1 MTHSIPFLFQKENVV
16 KYSVVLLLAVASCSI
31 KVTTAGRALVANK
44 TVEDVFSLVIQAVS
58 DSEFTVVSVNQD
70 MGFISATRAGGIMT
84 SSGRDIAINCKIR
97 ETADGDISVD
107 VTSTLGGQMVAYGM
121 TKDAIKV
128 LFRQL
133 AIYLPDARLT
143 IDGKPFN

>member
-1 MTHSIPFLFQKENVV
+1 MT
-16 KYSVVLLLAVASCSI
+16 
-31 KVTTAGRALVANK
+31 
-44 TVEDVFSLVIQAVS
+44 
-58 DSEFTVVSVNQD
+58 
-70 MGFISATRAGGIMT
+70 
-84 SSGRDIAINCKIR
+84 GRDVAINCKIW

-107 VTSTLGGQMVAYGM
+107 VTSTLGGQMVAYGT

-133 AIYLPDARLT
+133 AVYLPDARLT

>member
-16 KYSVVLLLAVASCSI
+16 KYSVVLLLVVASCSI

-84 SSGRDIAINCKIR
+84 GRDVAINCKIR

-107 VTSTLGGQMVAYGM
+107 VTSTLGGQMVAYGT